1 MGLDNGILV
10 RKDCVTNKIA
20 QKLLSRY
27 IDEFSPNHYEIA
39 YWRKCWNIRRALIDI
54 LDFDGSTLNDC
65 DYPITTKNQIDQ
77 IISYLKSLNKK
88 TWCND
93 GGSWEGSIW
102 EWEEIEDHIKEQ
114 IEALKTLKLAMS
126 FDKNIRAFFYD
137 SY

>member
-27 IDEFSPNHYEIA
+27 INNFFPNYYEIA
-39 YWRKCWNIRRALIDI
+39 YWRKCWNIRRELIDI
-54 LDFDGSTLNDC
+54 LDFDDSTLNDC
-65 DYPITTKNQIDQ
+65 DYPITSKNQIDQ
-77 IISYLKSLNKK
+77 IISYLKSLNEE

-93 GGSWEGSIW
+93 GSSWGDSIW
-102 EWEEIEDHIKEQ
+102 EWEEIEDCIKEQ
-114 IEALKTLKLAMS
+114 IKALKTLKFAMF